1 MADTS
6 AREGVTTARAKDL
19 SRSSGLSLTAIILT
33 YNEELHIERCIRSLK
48 HLASRIYVVDSFS
61 TDSTVEIAGRHGA
74 EVVQRKFKNQADQFQ
89 WALDNLPID
98 TDWVMRIDADEYI
111 SADLATSMMEL
122 IPRAPP
128 SVSGFYVDRLVVFL
142 GRPIRHGGFYP
153 MRVLKIWRTGLGRV
167 QQLWMDEYSFVKEGL
182 VNYCPGDLIDENLRD
197 LTWWTDK
204 HNKYSSRRMIDLLD
218 RELQL
223 GLSQHTLSGNV
234 SRREAIMHRIKTRIY
249 PALPPYL
256 RAFAYYLYRYV
267 FRLGFLDGQQGFVFC
282 FLQALWNLFL
292 ADAKLY
298 EARRMIA
305 ANGLESF
312 IQHLRDAQGLDVAPL
327 RQSGSGRNA

>member
-1 MADTS
+1 LADTG
-6 AREGVTTARAKDL
+6 AREGVTVPAKDA

-33 YNEELHIERCIRSLK
+33 YDEELHLERCIRSVK
-48 HLASRIYVVDSFS
+48 PVASRIYVVDSFS
-61 TDSTVEIAGRHGA
+61 TDDTVEIARRQGA

-98 TDWVMRIDADEYI
+98 TNWVMRIDADEYI
-111 SADLATSMMEL
+111 STKLAASMTEL
-122 IPRAPP
+122 IPRAPV

-153 MRVLKIWRTGLGRV
+153 MRVLKIWRMGLGRV
-167 QQLWMDEYSFVKEGL
+167 EQRWIDEYCIVKQGL
-182 VNYCPGDLIDENLRD
+182 VDYCPGDLIDENLRD

-223 GLSQHTLSGNV
+223 GLSQHALSGKV
-234 SRREAIMHRIKTRIY
+234 SRRQVIYHRIKTKIY

-267 FRLGFLDGQQGFVFC
+267 FRLGFLDGQQGLVFC
-282 FLQALWNLFL
+282 FLQAFWNLFL
-292 ADAKLY
+292 VDAKLY

-305 ANGLESF
+305 AKGLESF
-312 IQHLRDAQGLDVAPL
+312 IKHLRDAQGLDLGPPHWESESRRTA
-327 RQSGSGRNA
+327 